1 MQRDDSLK
9 KDPDA
14 EEDQGLEENGV
25 TKDELVRQQHRING
39 YEYEKILGDSEGQ
52 GRLACCSLCSA
63 KGWTQLSD

>member
-25 TKDELVRQQHRING
+25 TEDELVR
-39 YEYEKILGDSEGQ
+39 
-52 GRLACCSLCSA
+52 
-63 KGWTQLSD
+63 